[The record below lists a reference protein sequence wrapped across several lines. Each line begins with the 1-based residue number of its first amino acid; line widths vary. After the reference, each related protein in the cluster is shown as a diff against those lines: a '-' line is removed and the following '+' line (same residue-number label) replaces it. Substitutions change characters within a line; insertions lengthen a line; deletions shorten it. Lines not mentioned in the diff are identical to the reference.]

1 MYLLLLHLRSRDMV
15 YEQHLCL
22 YIYIYSFIHNVDS
35 VDQKTST
42 ETQSL
47 KSILHQQ
54 GSEKHSDPET
64 ARDDPSLQTKR
75 GR

>member
-22 YIYIYSFIHNVDS
+22 YIFIYSFIHNVDS

-54 GSEKHSDPET
+54 GSEKHSDLET